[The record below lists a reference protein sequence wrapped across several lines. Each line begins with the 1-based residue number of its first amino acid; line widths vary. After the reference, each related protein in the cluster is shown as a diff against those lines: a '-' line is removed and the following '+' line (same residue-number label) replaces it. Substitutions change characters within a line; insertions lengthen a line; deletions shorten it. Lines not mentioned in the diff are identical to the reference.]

1 VSFDEDEL
9 RGLSPDRRL
18 LLAQLTAFGRAVAD
32 SVLEQVGAPV
42 VDAEE
47 GDRAWRMLRAQEML
61 DSAGVGEDVLRA
73 RYRMEPEYE
82 LTVRHLL
89 IFSDRAETDATR
101 QEARERAVAALQ
113 RIRDG
118 EEFGAVAAQ
127 LSEEPGA
134 EAREG
139 LLEPGR
145 EGAWVDEFWSAAVA
159 LEPGDVSEVTE
170 TQYGFHVIRLE
181 AKDTVPF
188 EEARTRVA
196 LRVAGMLGRL
206 PEDAADAPLPPGY
219 RFVGAEGAADPESVT
234 SDPVALWEDERL
246 TLAQFRS
253 AAAVREWS
261 VWQRIAAGDSALARD
276 VAAQATRRRW
286 AVVQAA
292 LRDILVSEDHL
303 TATLREWT
311 DHARVQA
318 GILGFR
324 VGLSTTQLHDAA
336 LAAVGATGQN
346 AELARSEVRRAFGGL
361 LTLYRPELMLLA
373 ETATG
378 EGS

>member
-219 RFVGAEGAADPESVT
+219 RFVGAEGVADPESVT